1 MSPTEFRRWGKAGVR
16 LDDREAR
23 QRAGRIVRQRDEDA
37 ESQRVNDER
46 AHQKWAMGLV
56 IPAHITI
63 ALDALSLYGPE
74 VDTVC
79 GVREPTVDNWEA
91 GRVYPTWEQVKAL
104 ATLTQKTPMYFMA
117 PVHPVAS
124 SYETSLR
131 FHVKRGEYIPLPV
144 HRFTTGAMRAARRI
158 GVLL

>member
-1 MSPTEFRRWGKAGVR
+1 MTDRPWGKAGTR
-16 LDDREAR
+16 LTDDEKRGRR
-23 QRAGRIVRQRDEDA
+23 QAQAGRARRA
-37 ESQRVNDER
+37 EVASLDDER

-63 ALDALSLYGPE
+63 ALDTLGLYGPE
-74 VDTVC
+74 VDTAC
-79 GVREPTVDNWEA
+79 GVREPAVDNWEA
-91 GRVYPTWEQVKAL
+91 GRVYPTWEQIKAL
-104 ATLTQKTPMYFMA
+104 AALTQKTPMYFMA
-117 PVHPVAS
+117 PVHPVTS
-124 SYETSLR
+124 MYETSLR